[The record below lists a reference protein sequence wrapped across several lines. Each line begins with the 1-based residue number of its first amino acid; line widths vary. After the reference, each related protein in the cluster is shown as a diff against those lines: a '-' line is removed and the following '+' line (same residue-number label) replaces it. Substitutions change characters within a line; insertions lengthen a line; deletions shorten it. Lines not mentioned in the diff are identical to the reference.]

1 MGNIFQPFM
10 GSLSENLFNKVGAIK
25 VVMAAPA
32 FPIPKIPKAL
42 PCQFWGYQTE
52 VYPIPTAK
60 LVPTNPNR
68 KLNTA
73 KLQNVSAKGSKNN
86 GMEQRNNKTEN
97 IILPPYLSVK
107 IPIGKRKIA
116 PDKIGIPSNQP
127 TSTTLQLNMP
137 LSTKNVTKTPFKVQQ
152 AKQMEK
158 ANVFRNKILWD
169 CDKLLI

>member
-1 MGNIFQPFM
+1 MID
-10 GSLSENLFNKVGAIK
+10 LE
-25 VVMAAPA
+25 
-32 FPIPKIPKAL
+32 
-42 PCQFWGYQTE
+42 
-52 VYPIPTAK
+52 
-60 LVPTNPNR
+60 
-68 KLNTA
+68 
-73 KLQNVSAKGSKNN
+73 
-86 GMEQRNNKTEN
+86 
-97 IILPPYLSVK
+97 